1 MADSAG
7 TLASLSY
14 WVIGITFGFAA
25 AVQPGPF
32 QAFLIFQA
40 LTNGWRRTFPA
51 IFAPILSD
59 IPVVCLVLL
68 VLTQIPPLIISVLQF
83 AGGMFLLYLAL
94 GALAA
99 YRRYQ
104 SPLPANA
111 TPARRTVMKATLV
124 NLLNPN
130 PYLAWTLVMG
140 PLLIKAWNHA
150 RADGIGFLG
159 SFYGTLVF
167 TTAAILI
174 LFASARSLGPRITRI
189 LLGVSAA
196 ALFLFGLYQGWS
208 GATALIRRL

>member
-1 MADSAG
+1 
-7 TLASLSY
+7 
-14 WVIGITFGFAA
+14 
-25 AVQPGPF
+25 
-32 QAFLIFQA
+32 
-40 LTNGWRRTFPA
+40 
-51 IFAPILSD
+51 
-59 IPVVCLVLL
+59 
-68 VLTQIPPLIISVLQF
+68 
-83 AGGMFLLYLAL
+83 
-94 GALAA
+94 
-99 YRRYQ
+99 
-104 SPLPANA
+104 
-111 TPARRTVMKATLV
+111 MKATLV